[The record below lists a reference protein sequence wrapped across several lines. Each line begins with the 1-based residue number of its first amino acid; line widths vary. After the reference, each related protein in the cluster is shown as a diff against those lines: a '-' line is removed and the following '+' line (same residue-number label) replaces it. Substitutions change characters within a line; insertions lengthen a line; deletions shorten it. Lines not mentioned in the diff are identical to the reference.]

1 MTPPTTPDGP
11 GEPSRED
18 MMSALFAQMVLQQTN
33 LALLLLGRVPHPET
47 GKTEKDVDA
56 ARAFID
62 QLEMLEFKTKGN
74 LNPQEAAFLKDAL
87 MSVRMAF
94 VEAVQSS
101 EPPKGATPPAPAP
114 EKAAAPAS
122 ETPPATEGASAAPEG
137 ESRKKFAKK
146 Y

>member
-1 MTPPTTPDGP
+1 MN
-11 GEPSRED
+11 PSAPSDESELSRDD
-18 MMSALFAQMVLQQTN
+18 MMSAIFAQMVLQQAN
-33 LALLLLGRVPHPET
+33 LALMLLGRVPHPQT

-62 QLEMLEFKTKGN
+62 QLEMLEVKTKGN
-74 LNPQEAAFLKDAL
+74 LSPQEAAFLKDTL

-94 VEAVQSS
+94 VDAVQAAESS
-101 EPPKGATPPAPAP
+101 GEPASPAAGEKAATPAS
-114 EKAAAPAS
+114 EGAAPAS
-122 ETPPATEGASAAPEG
+122 EPVPGAPEN

>member
-1 MTPPTTPDGP
+1 MNPSPSSDA
-11 GEPSRED
+11 GELSRD
-18 MMSALFAQMVLQQTN
+18 DLISAIFAQMVLQQAN
-33 LALLLLGRVPHPET
+33 LALMLLGRVPHPQT

-62 QLEMLEFKTKGN
+62 QLEMLEVKTKGN
-74 LNPQEAAFLKDAL
+74 LSPQEAAFLKDAL

-94 VEAVQSS
+94 VDAVQSS
-101 EPPKGATPPAPAP
+101 ETAGEPASPGAGEKAATPAS
-114 EKAAAPAS
+114 EGAAPAS
-122 ETPPATEGASAAPEG
+122 EPAPAAAET